1 MRRDPRAILV
11 ALLCFGALAACSS
24 GPDTARAPRSAHTS
38 AAAEP
43 STGGHSAQDR
53 ATPHTARPTPRPPVS
68 YTPGWPHETVRNST
82 GHLVNACVPRALRD
96 KATTLTTSDGVHV
109 SALELGD
116 GPDGVLLGHEQ
127 GYSICSFLDIGKELA
142 SRGYHVMIP
151 EYRNHGASEEVP
163 DNEHIARD
171 ARAALAELKRLGA
184 QRVFLGGASCGGTTA
199 AIAGAEGRLPV
210 VGLLIM
216 SSPARCGGDG
226 VAAVRTI
233 DAPSLFVVSPGDMNG
248 AVEKQVRELY
258 AASASKDKK
267 LVIDRSGFHGTDMIR
282 RSPQGAA
289 LHDRVI
295 RFIES
300 AFARPR

>member
-11 ALLCFGALAACSS
+11 ALLCFGAPAACSS

-38 AAAEP
+38 AAAGP

-53 ATPHTARPTPRPPVS
+53 TTPHTARPTPRPPVS
-68 YTPGWPHETVRNST
+68 YTPSWPRETVRNSA
-82 GHLVNACVPRALRD
+82 GHLVDACVPRALRD
-96 KATTLTTSDGVHV
+96 KATTLTTSDGVHL
-109 SALELGD
+109 SALELGS

-163 DNEHIARD
+163 GNEHIARD
-171 ARAALAELKRLGA
+171 ARAALAELQRLGA
-184 QRVFLGGASCGGTTA
+184 RRVFLGGASCGGTTA
-199 AIAGAEGRLPV
+199 AVAGAEGRLPV

-258 AASASKDKK
+258 AASGSQDKK
-267 LVIDRSGFHGTDMIR
+267 LVIDRSGYHGTDMIR

-289 LHDRVI
+289 LRDRVI
-295 RFIES
+295 RFVES
-300 AFARPR
+300 AYAHRR